1 MSARW
6 KINGKDVSSSVRHAV
21 IPLVSGAAV
30 AGLEAAQ
37 AGTFDVGQIKTAA
50 ITSIIA
56 GVIRLLQRF
65 GTDLQGPPRVP

>member
-1 MSARW
+1 MSPIRA
-6 KINGKDVSSSVRHAV
+6 GGSAFAALFFGLLFFAAFLS
-21 IPLVSGAAV
+21 AV